1 MQIGSQDLVNRLKKQ
16 SQACP
21 NQTFA
26 LVGYSQ
32 GGRVI
37 GDAARNIPDNVQG
50 KIVAVVLYGAATG
63 KGLPQVMKNKL
74 LSNCAPGDFV
84 SPT

>member
-1 MQIGSQDLVNRLKKQ
+1 VEIGSQDLVNRLKKQ

-21 NQTFA
+21 NQTFT

-37 GDAARNIPDNVQG
+37 GLAAPNIPDSIQG

-63 KGLPQVMKNKL
+63 KGLPQAMKSKL

-84 SPT
+84 S